1 MIRGARRSAAA
12 CAIAAVLPVL
22 AGETEPPSA
31 VPPAPPDPAALCAP
45 GTVIGAID
53 VVCVNVFDT
62 SLPAE
67 NKWVYRAAN
76 WVHSINL
83 TRESRVRSLLI
94 LRPGEPCDLE
104 RLAEAERELRNLP
117 FLSDAWIEPIAREG
131 NDVRVKVRVRDSWS
145 TRIGISAGVA
155 GGAGEA
161 SFRIVERNLL
171 GTGVG
176 LGWRY
181 EKDIDRTLRT
191 FDLYAPALTRQR
203 WQVDALYS
211 DNSDGYQRT
220 LVVSRPFFSLDTP
233 WNSVASYD
241 RQQLEQKVYSNGE
254 EVDLWREN
262 YQGARAMV
270 GWARPRDRN
279 GSVLRWSGGVRQL
292 VEEWERVDPARP
304 VVVPEIVPPDADAW
318 LVEAGV
324 EWILPRFVRTTF
336 LDSGRRIEDVDL
348 STHVLLSAGRS
359 VAGPSE
365 SRAFEL
371 EAAASTGFAFGQKN
385 TLLIQVAQIVRMSG
399 GDWYDVIT
407 TLGAQYYLKPA
418 ALHTTFLSFTA
429 SHGNDLPSTSQFL
442 LGAENGLRG
451 YAARQ
456 FDGDR
461 MLLLQAEHRIFLSR
475 EWLRLVRLAFV
486 GFVDVGAAWDSAKR
500 LSWSDLRPDAGL
512 GVRISLLRGTKGAGL
527 AAYAGYPLNRSGLP
541 ADEDGW
547 QFTVF
552 TFTGF

>member
-1 MIRGARRSAAA
+1 M
-12 CAIAAVLPVL
+12 LPVL
-22 AGETEPPSA
+22 AGEAEPPPA

-62 SLPAE
+62 SIPAE
-67 NKWVYRAAN
+67 DKWVYRAAN
-76 WVHSINL
+76 WVHSINR

-117 FLSDAWIEPIAREG
+117 FLSDAWVEPVAREG
-131 NDVRVKVRVRDSWS
+131 NEVRVKVRVRDSWS
-145 TRIGISAGVA
+145 TRIGISAGIA

-220 LVVSRPFFSLDTP
+220 LVVSRPFYSLDTP

-241 RQQLEQKVYSNGE
+241 RQRLEQKVYSNGE

-262 YQGARAMV
+262 YQGAKAIV
-270 GWARPRDRN
+270 GWANPRGRDR
-279 GSVLRWSGGVRQL
+279 SVLRWMAGVRQL
-292 VEEWERVDPARP
+292 VEKWERVDPAKP

-318 LVEAGV
+318 LVEGGF
-324 EWILPRFVRTTF
+324 EWIVPRFVKASY
-336 LDSGRRIEDVDL
+336 LDSGRRVEDLDL

-371 EAAASTGFAFGQKN
+371 EATASTGFAFGEKN
-385 TLLIQVAQIVRMSG
+385 TLLIQVAQLVRMSG

-407 TLGAQYYLKPA
+407 TLGRPVLPQARA
-418 ALHTTFLSFTA
+418 APH
-429 SHGNDLPSTSQFL
+429 DLPLLHGVSRRRPPQHLAVPARRRHRAARLRRPPVRRRPDVAAAGRAPDLPDAASGCAWSGWPSSASSTSGRP
-442 LGAENGLRG
+442 GARRNGSPGAISGPTRG
-451 YAARQ
+451 
-456 FDGDR
+456 
-461 MLLLQAEHRIFLSR
+461 
-475 EWLRLVRLAFV
+475 
-486 GFVDVGAAWDSAKR
+486 SACG
-500 LSWSDLRPDAGL
+500 SPCCAGP
-512 GVRISLLRGTKGAGL
+512 RG
-527 AAYAGYPLNRSGLP
+527 R
-541 ADEDGW
+541 GW
-547 QFTVF
+547 PPMPGTP
-552 TFTGF
+552 